1 MTLTLKDQVADR
13 LADIILEFLDNEEF
27 TGSLLE
33 EAMLE
38 ALDGNASYFITRATR
53 SYDLLATFQNL
64 DFSDASDDTGT
75 DCSSECDI

>member
-1 MTLTLKDQVADR
+1 MTLTLKDQIADR
-13 LADIILEFLDNEEF
+13 LGDIILEFLDNEEF

-38 ALDGNASYFITRATR
+38 ALDENASYFITRATR
-53 SYDLLATFQNL
+53 SYDLLATFRNL

>member
-64 DFSDASDDTGT
+64 DFSNDSDDTGT

>member
-1 MTLTLKDQVADR
+1 MTLTLKDQIAHR
-13 LADIILEFLDNEEF
+13 LGDIILEFLDNEEF

-33 EAMLE
+33 EALLE
-38 ALDGNASYFITRATR
+38 ALDENASYFITRATR